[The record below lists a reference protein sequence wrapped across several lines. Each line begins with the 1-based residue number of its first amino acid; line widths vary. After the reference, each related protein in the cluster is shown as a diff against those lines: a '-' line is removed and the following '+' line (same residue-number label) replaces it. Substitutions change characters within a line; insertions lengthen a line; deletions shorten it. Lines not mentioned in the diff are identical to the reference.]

1 MKDFFKCALH
11 FFFWT
16 ALMIIKTGLIISP
29 KESPQQF
36 WERSDNFSLESCW
49 FRGEMLNIRETVYWE
64 AIFWSSWCLRLFMI
78 RTFIVQ
84 NLISNQKRFNLF
96 FQKRFF
102 FLSWW
107 YFLVAIFK
115 VLFFTILTL
124 KNICDD
130 ITILIRHYFFLHF
143 RHFFK
148 VLIVRKSVLKI

>member
-1 MKDFFKCALH
+1 MNLVIFFLKIRFNH
-11 FFFWT
+11 FSFAFKRVKIGWKIFLNVLYIFFWT

-36 WERSDNFSLESCW
+36 WERSDNYSLESCW

-102 FLSWW
+102 LSWW

-115 VLFFTILTL
+115 
-124 KNICDD
+124 KS
-130 ITILIRHYFFLHF
+130 YFLQF
-143 RHFFK
+143 
-148 VLIVRKSVLKI
+148 